1 MRVLLDTH
9 IFLWWDNDIDRL
21 SEHAKSICQDSAN
34 TLILSIVSVWEMQIK
49 QNLGKLDLRLP
60 LSDLVED
67 QRKTNGIEILPIT
80 LPHVLALETL
90 PRHHKDP
97 FDRLLIAQANVED
110 LNVLTIDPM
119 FKQYDVKLI
128 DNIFSKS

>member
-21 SEHAKSICQDSAN
+21 SEQARSICQDSAN
-34 TLILSIVSVWEMQIK
+34 TLILSVVSVWEMQIK
-49 QNLGKLDLRLP
+49 ENLGKLDLRLP

-67 QRKTNGIEILPIT
+67 QRKTNGIEILSIT
-80 LPHVLALETL
+80 LPHVLALEAL
-90 PRHHKDP
+90 PHHHKDP

-128 DNIFSKS
+128 DNIVSKT

>member
-21 SEHAKSICQDSAN
+21 SEQAKSICQDSAN
-34 TLILSIVSVWEMQIK
+34 TLILSVASVWEMQIK

-67 QRKTNGIEILPIT
+67 QRKTNGIEILSIT
-80 LPHVLALETL
+80 LPHVLALEAL

-119 FKQYDVKLI
+119 FKQYDAKLI
-128 DNIFSKS
+128 EKIASKT

>member
-21 SEHAKSICQDSAN
+21 SEQAKSICQDSAN
-34 TLILSIVSVWEMQIK
+34 TLILSVVSVWEMQIK
-49 QNLGKLDLRLP
+49 ENLGKLDLRLP

-67 QRKTNGIEILPIT
+67 QRKTNGIEILSIT
-80 LPHVLALETL
+80 LPHVLALEAL

-119 FKQYDVKLI
+119 FKQYDAKLI
-128 DNIFSKS
+128 DITSKT